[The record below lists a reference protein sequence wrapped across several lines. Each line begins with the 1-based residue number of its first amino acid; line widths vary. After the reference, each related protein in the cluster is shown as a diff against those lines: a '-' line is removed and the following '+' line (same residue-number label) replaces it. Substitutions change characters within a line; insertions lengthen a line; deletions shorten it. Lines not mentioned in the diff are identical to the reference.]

1 MPPTTMTSATKV
13 AILSACTALV
23 AAGCAPKRV
32 LPDSSNIPTDE
43 EKRSDDDWGQE
54 QRMFDEEWYD
64 RGPPPQPPSLE
75 EQIRIGKRMI
85 KRNGDFPEIIA
96 SDDHDTLLSIE
107 ALFSAMR
114 GLVND
119 PKLWFQQLGFSARDQ
134 VLFLGTGNESFLC
147 CRESAPAPDPDGV
160 SARPSGTLPSKTQ
173 LALTANVPPT
183 PSVASAGSTIE
194 LCSELCAKTATLHCK
209 SAGECL
215 ERCREM
221 GSLAACKS
229 EMTDAFR
236 CFARQPVQNWHC
248 DDEDI
253 ASIKDGFCDSE
264 QEKFLACVQRQ

>member
-1 MPPTTMTSATKV
+1 MTSATKV

-134 VLFLGTGNESFLC
+134 VLFLGTGNESFLWVVATRDDVSIGGRVFRKPATVALYQTLIEAISRVC
-147 CRESAPAPDPDGV
+147 ITYESETKPDGV
-160 SARPSGTLPSKTQ
+160 LGSQRAAPDHQ
-173 LALTANVPPT
+173 LATTIDFSCGPVTLELYGVRGSNKYSLDLIRSSDSSLRKSTNEQPP
-183 PSVASAGSTIE
+183 
-194 LCSELCAKTATLHCK
+194 K
-209 SAGECL
+209 
-215 ERCREM
+215 
-221 GSLAACKS
+221 
-229 EMTDAFR
+229 
-236 CFARQPVQNWHC
+236 
-248 DDEDI
+248 
-253 ASIKDGFCDSE
+253 
-264 QEKFLACVQRQ
+264 